1 MTKGYYDIIKK
12 SCGTTTNVGTKL
24 SMLIKHFYDPDTSTL
39 SYVVACEATGCCAI
53 IDPVLDF
60 DYSSGTL
67 NTFTA
72 DKLIAYVQENKLS
85 VELILETH
93 VHADHLTSAPY
104 LRDRLGGNI
113 AIGAMITTVQTTFA
127 GIFNEGPE
135 FARDG
140 SQFDRMLADGD
151 SFKIGDIEGVAMHV
165 PGHTPACMAYLLQD
179 ALFVGDT
186 LFMPDAGTARC
197 DFPGGDAHTLFHS
210 IQRLLAL
217 PDETRIFVCHDYQPN
232 GRNLAF
238 ETTVAE
244 QKLSNIHIGG
254 AGQAA
259 DFVRMREARDA
270 SLGMPTLILPSLQIN
285 MRAGL
290 IPAEEQGPVF
300 LKIPIN
306 AFGGVSL
313 TKLPKEERPTGPKT
327 LQHPS

>member
-1 MTKGYYDIIKK
+1 
-12 SCGTTTNVGTKL
+12 
-24 SMLIKHFYDPDTSTL
+24 MLIKHFYDADSSTL
-39 SYVVACEATGCCAI
+39 TYVVSCEATGCCAI

-60 DYSSGTL
+60 DYPSGTL

-72 DKLIAYVQENKLS
+72 DKLIAYVQERNLS
-85 VELILETH
+85 LELILETH

-104 LRDRLGGNI
+104 IRARLGGKI
-113 AIGAMITTVQTTFA
+113 AIGAMITKVQTTFA
-127 GIFNEGPE
+127 EIFNEGPE
-135 FARDG
+135 FALDG
-140 SQFDRMLADGD
+140 SQFDRMFADGD

-165 PGHTPACMAYLLQD
+165 PGHTPACMAYLLED

-217 PDETRIFVCHDYQPN
+217 PDETRVFVCHDYQPN
-232 GRNLAF
+232 GRHLAF
-238 ETTVAE
+238 ETTVGA
-244 QKLSNIHIGG
+244 QKSDNVHIGG
-254 AGQAA
+254 AMQAE
-259 DFVRMREARDA
+259 DFVSMRESRDA

-290 IPAEEQGPVF
+290 IPAKEEQGPAF

-306 AFGGVSL
+306 GFGGVSL
-313 TKLPKEERPTGPKT
+313 AKLPKEDRPSRSKT
-327 LQHPS
+327 SQHRS